1 MEDSMKFT
9 ATLAVVLIS
18 ASMALAPQILA
29 QQIKGPDANRP
40 DMKAHSTV
48 APPPVGKASSD
59 QLAKIEQQ
67 TARTAAK
74 KPVVRHTSTTAA
86 ATPALDLG
94 KNKPVRAGK
103 TPQPGLPQS
112 H

>member
-1 MEDSMKFT
+1 MKFT
-9 ATLAVVLIS
+9 AAFAVVLIS
-18 ASMALAPQILA
+18 ASLGLA
-29 QQIKGPDANRP
+29 QKIKDPDANRA

-59 QLAKIEQQ
+59 QLTKIEQQ
-67 TARTAAK
+67 TARTAVR
-74 KPVVRHTSTTAA
+74 KPVVRHSSTTVA
-86 ATPALDLG
+86 ATPAVDLG
-94 KNKPVRAGK
+94 KNKPIRAGK

>member
-18 ASMALAPQILA
+18 ASLTLA
-29 QQIKGPDANRP
+29 QQIKEPGANLP

-59 QLAKIEQQ
+59 QLTKIEQQ
-67 TARTAAK
+67 TARRAVS
-74 KPVVRHTSTTAA
+74 KPVVRHTSTSVA

-94 KNKPVRAGK
+94 KNKPIRAGK

>member
-1 MEDSMKFT
+1 MKF
-9 ATLAVVLIS
+9 AAPFAVVLIL
-18 ASMALAPQILA
+18 ASLALT
-29 QQIKGPDANRP
+29 QQTKKPGANRP

-67 TARTAAK
+67 TASTAAT
-74 KPVVRHTSTTAA
+74 KPVVRHTSNTMAPTH
-86 ATPALDLG
+86 PADLG
-94 KNKPVRAGK
+94 KNKPIRAGK
-103 TPQPGLPQS
+103 TPQPGLPQG

>member
-9 ATLAVVLIS
+9 ASFAVVLIS
-18 ASMALAPQILA
+18 ASLMPGQQILA
-29 QQIKGPDANRP
+29 QQIKDPDANRP
-40 DMKAHSTV
+40 AMKAHSTV

-59 QLAKIEQQ
+59 QLTKIEQQ
-67 TARTAAK
+67 TARTAVS
-74 KPVVRHTSTTAA
+74 KPVVRHTSAAVA
-86 ATPALDLG
+86 ATPAIDLG
-94 KNKPVRAGK
+94 KNKPIRAGK

>member
-1 MEDSMKFT
+1 MKIT
-9 ATLAVVLIS
+9 AAFAVVLIS
-18 ASMALAPQILA
+18 AGLALAPQVLA
-29 QQIKGPDANRP
+29 QQIKEPDANRP

-59 QLAKIEQQ
+59 QLTKVEQQ
-67 TARTAAK
+67 TARTAGSRPA
-74 KPVVRHTSTTAA
+74 VRHTSTTAA

-94 KNKPVRAGK
+94 KNKPIRAGK